1 MKNNKLKVIVY
12 SDYICPFCYIG
23 FHRIEKLKEQYDLDV
38 EWRSFEL
45 HPEIP
50 ESGIVKENLH
60 FPRGYLEMVMANVK
74 QLADE
79 DGLTFKLSD
88 KLPNSQLALFISE
101 FAKKNGKFDKF
112 HKLVFDYY
120 WKEGKDIGDL
130 SLLLDLAESIGL
142 NRAEILNYI
151 KSDEP
156 INKLKEASLELG
168 RCGINGV
175 PTFFIGDRVVIGAQP
190 YEVFQDAI
198 ERNLEEDAIAST
210 KVD

>member
-38 EWRSFEL
+38 EWRPFEL

-50 ESGIVKENLH
+50 KDGIVAEKLP
-60 FPRGYLEMVMANVK
+60 FPRDYLEMVMANVK
-74 QLADE
+74 RLADQ
-79 DGLTFKLSD
+79 DGITFKLSD

-101 FAKKNGKFDKF
+101 FAKKKGKFDEF
-112 HKLVFDYY
+112 HKLVFDKY

-142 NRAEILNYI
+142 NKPEILNYI

-156 INKLKEASLELG
+156 VNKLKEASFELG

-190 YEVFQDAI
+190 YEVFQSTI
-198 ERNLEEDAIAST
+198 EKVFEEDIKTSVRT
-210 KVD
+210 D

>member
-1 MKNNKLKVIVY
+1 MKQKMLKVIVY

-23 FHRIEKLKEQYDLDV
+23 FHRIEKLKERYDLDV
-38 EWRSFEL
+38 EWRPFEL

-50 ESGIVKENLH
+50 KDGIVTEKLP

-74 QLADE
+74 RLADQ
-79 DGLTFKLSD
+79 DGIIFKLSD

-101 FAKKNGKFDKF
+101 FAKKKGKFDEF
-112 HKLVFDYY
+112 HKLVFDNY

-142 NRAEILNYI
+142 NKPEILNYI

-156 INKLKEASLELG
+156 VNKLKEASLELG

-175 PTFFIGDRVVIGAQP
+175 PTFFIGDSVVIGAQP
-190 YEVFQDAI
+190 YEIFQNTI
-198 ERNLEEDAIAST
+198 E
-210 KVD
+210 KVLGDDIKISVRTD